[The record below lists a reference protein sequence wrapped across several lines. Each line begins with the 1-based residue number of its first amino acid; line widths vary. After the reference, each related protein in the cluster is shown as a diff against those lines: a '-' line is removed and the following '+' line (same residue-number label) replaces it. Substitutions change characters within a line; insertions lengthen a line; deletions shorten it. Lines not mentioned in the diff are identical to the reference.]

1 MLVVEYFVAPS
12 SVHGLGVF
20 AKNFI
25 PYGALVWLAHPSLDR
40 EIPRSELESLPIHV
54 AENIKRHAEYL
65 PDKDVLRLSADGTYY
80 MNHGD
85 SPNLR
90 DAGDAVYAARDILAG
105 EELLCDYRV
114 VKVLAFDPDGVY
126 PNRQDDQIVGA

>member
-1 MLVVEYFVAPS
+1 MLVVEHFVAPS

-20 AKNFI
+20 SRNDI
-25 PYGALVWLAHPSLDR
+25 SSGALVWVAHPSLDR
-40 EIPRSELESLPIHV
+40 EIPRSELESFPQHV
-54 AENIKRHAEYL
+54 AENIRRHAEYL

-85 SPNLR
+85 NPNLR
-90 DAGDAVYAARDILAG
+90 DAGDAVYAARDIFAG

-114 VKVLAFDPDGVY
+114 VKVLAFDPDGVSSS
-126 PNRQDDQIVGA
+126 READQSVRA